1 MPKSARSEP
10 ASRGVQSI
18 ETGGRILREL
28 ANAQGPIK
36 LRDLAELMNVAPA
49 QLHPYLVSF
58 RAMEMVEQTARGTY
72 QLGPFALHIGLAR
85 LRGQNAYRD
94 TIAQVA
100 DLADSLGLMVSVAVW
115 GAQGPTITYVQEYAA
130 RIHANV
136 QVGGVYNMTVT
147 ASGRVFAA
155 FLPTTMTAPVIERE
169 MADEEFRRRALFE
182 IDAAAYQ
189 KSVAETKAAGYAIT
203 QDMPIPGV
211 SAVAAP
217 VFDHTGAM
225 QLCVT
230 AIGPTGMI
238 DLDPEGETTVK
249 LLAFTRKLS
258 RDFGH
263 DAASAETD
271 PVSLTRQAN
280 PVLQQ

>member
-1 MPKSARSEP
+1 MPKSSRSEP

-94 TIAQVA
+94 TIARVG
-100 DLADSLGLMVSVAVW
+100 DLVDSLGLMVTVAVW

-130 RIHANV
+130 RVHANV

-147 ASGRVFAA
+147 ATGRAFGA
-155 FLPTTMTAPVIERE
+155 FLPDSMTSPVIKRE
-169 MADEEFRRRALFE
+169 MADEDFRRRALFE
-182 IDAAAYQ
+182 VDEAAYQ
-189 KSVAETKAAGYAIT
+189 RAVADTRAAGYAIT

-217 VFDHTGAM
+217 VFDHTGAL

-238 DLDPEGETTVK
+238 DLDPKGETTTK

-263 DAASAETD
+263 GAAGALKD
-271 PVSLTRQAN
+271 QVSLTRQAK

>member
-1 MPKSARSEP
+1 MPKSSQSEP

-28 ANAQGPIK
+28 ANAYGPIK
-36 LRDLAELMNVAPA
+36 LRDLAALLNVAPA

-72 QLGPFALHIGLAR
+72 QLGPFALQLGLAR

-94 TIAQVA
+94 TIARVG
-100 DLADSLGLMVSVAVW
+100 DLSDALGLMISVSVW

-136 QVGGVYNMTVT
+136 QVGGIYNMTVT
-147 ASGRVFAA
+147 ATGRVFAA
-155 FLPTTMTAPVIERE
+155 FLPPSMTKPVIERE
-169 MADEEFRRRALFE
+169 LTDHEFRRRALFD
-182 IDAAAYQ
+182 IDEAAYNRA
-189 KSVAETKAAGYAIT
+189 VAETKKLGYSIT
-203 QDMPIPGV
+203 RDMPIPGV

-230 AIGPTGMI
+230 AIGPTGLI
-238 DLDPEGETTVK
+238 DLDPKGEATTG
-249 LLAFTRKLS
+249 LLEFTEKLS

-263 DAASAETD
+263 EHASAPSD
-271 PVSLTRQAN
+271 PVSLTRQVN

>member
-1 MPKSARSEP
+1 MPKPTQSGP

-36 LRDLAELMNVAPA
+36 LRDLAELMGVAPA

-94 TIAQVA
+94 TIARVA
-100 DLADSLGLMVSVAVW
+100 DLVDSLGLMVSVAVW

-147 ASGRVFAA
+147 ATGRAFAA
-155 FLPTTMTAPVIERE
+155 FLPSSVTAPVIERE
-169 MADEEFRRRALFE
+169 MADEDFRRRALFE
-182 IDAAAYQ
+182 IDEAAYE
-189 KSVAETKAAGYAIT
+189 KAVAETKAAGYAIT

-211 SAVAAP
+211 SAIAAP
-217 VFDHTGAM
+217 VFDHTGAL

-230 AIGPTGMI
+230 AIGPTGMV
-238 DLDPEGETTVK
+238 DLEPKGETTTK

-263 DAASAETD
+263 DAASAEAD
-271 PVSLTRQAN
+271 PVGLTRQAN
-280 PVLQQ
+280 QVRHR